1 MNPEIAHPPFAEAQ
15 PAQRNKL
22 AAAAEAARR
31 IEEGNRTKAAAM
43 LGPSTLNLGGL
54 LPRHARYR
62 GSHPALVV
70 GGRTLTF
77 RELNVYVNRLANA
90 LLAAGLKKGDKFAT
104 ILPNCLELMAS
115 YWAAAKTGLVIV
127 PVSPL
132 LLATGLQT
140 LLRDSDTR
148 LVIGDPAFAES
159 WADIRGE
166 LPAIETAVLVGDA
179 PGVGM
184 IPFHRFAAEASGGE
198 PPDVHLTGDDVFNIM
213 YSSGTTGLPKGIVHT
228 HFVRS
233 MYCTLFAHAWRMTPE
248 SVVLHAGSIVFN
260 GCMLDLM
267 PWMFI
272 GGTYILHESF
282 KPERVIED
290 IERWKVTHAVMVPAQ
305 IIAILQSPAFEP
317 GKLTSLEMIHNVG
330 APLHVEHKRIL
341 NEVLPG
347 RFYEL
352 YGLTE
357 GFVTILDKR
366 DSVRKLGS
374 VGCPSPFFE
383 IRILRPDGSECGTGE
398 VGEICGRGPI
408 LMHGYYKQPELTR
421 TAMADGLLHTGDAGY
436 LDEDGY
442 LFLVDRI
449 KDMIISGGVNVY
461 PHDVEEVVIRHPAVR
476 ETAVFGAPD
485 EKWGEVPI
493 AAVVAK
499 EGASID
505 REELIAWTNARVDA
519 KFQRIHDIVIYQEFP
534 RNAAGKTL
542 KREMRT
548 RFAATRLPG

>member
-1 MNPEIAHPPFAEAQ
+1 MD
-15 PAQRNKL
+15 PAI
-22 AAAAEAARR
+22 EPAR
-31 IEEGNRTKAAAM
+31 
-43 LGPSTLNLGGL
+43 LGPSTLHLGGL
-54 LPRHARYR
+54 LRRHARYR
-62 GSHPALVV
+62 GAHPALVV
-70 GGRTLTF
+70 GGNTLSY
-77 RELNVYVNRLANA
+77 RELNDYVNRLANS

-104 ILPNCLELMAS
+104 VLPNCLELMAS

-132 LLATGLQT
+132 LQAHGLQT

-148 LVIGDPAFAES
+148 LVIGDGAFAEN
-159 WADIRGE
+159 WARIRGE
-166 LPAIETAVLVGDA
+166 VPAVGTAVLVGNG
-179 PGVGM
+179 P
-184 IPFHRFAAEASGGE
+184 AAEMVPFERFVAGASGGE
-198 PPDVHLTGDDVFNIM
+198 PPDPRLTGDDVFNIM

-228 HFVRS
+228 HFVRA
-233 MYCTLFAHAWRMTPE
+233 MYCTLFSQAWRMTPE

-267 PWMFI
+267 PWMYL
-272 GGTYILHESF
+272 GGTYILHETF
-282 KPERVIED
+282 KAERVIED
-290 IERWKVTHAVMVPAQ
+290 IARWKVTHVVMVPAQ

-317 GKLTSLEMIHNVG
+317 RKLMSLEMIHNVG

-341 NEVLPG
+341 NEVLPN

-357 GFVTILDKR
+357 GFVTILDKH
-366 DSVRKLGS
+366 DSIRKLGS

-383 IRILRPDGSECGTGE
+383 IRILRPDGTECATGE
-398 VGEICGRGPI
+398 VGEICGRGPV
-408 LMHGYYKQPELTR
+408 LMPGYYKQPELTAK
-421 TAMADGLLHTGDAGY
+421 AMADGLLHTGDAGY

-461 PHDVEEVVIRHPAVR
+461 PRDIEEVIVRHPAVR

-485 EKWGEVPI
+485 EKWGEVPV
-493 AAVVAK
+493 AAVVPK
-499 EGASID
+499 QGASVD
-505 REELIAWTNARVDA
+505 RQELIAWTNARVDA
-519 KFQRIHDIVIYQEFP
+519 KFQRIHDVVIYEEFP

-542 KREMRT
+542 KREMRAA
-548 RFAATRLPG
+548 FAAARRAP